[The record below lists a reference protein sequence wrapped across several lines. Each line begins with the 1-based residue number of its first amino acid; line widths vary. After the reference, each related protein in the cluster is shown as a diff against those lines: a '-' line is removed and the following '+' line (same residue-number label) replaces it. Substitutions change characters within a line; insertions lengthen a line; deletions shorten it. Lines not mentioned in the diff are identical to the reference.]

1 MLFRPRLEICAGAG
15 RLNLVAL
22 GVLLVA
28 SLAPVLLLGSAQ
40 AAVPVAFA
48 KLDGSKVGRTF
59 DGVGAISG
67 GGGNSRLLI
76 DYPEPQR
83 SQILDALFKPGVG
96 ASLQILKVEI
106 GGDTNST
113 DGSESSIEPRPGSV
127 DCGTGYEWWL
137 MAEAKARNPDIKLY
151 GLAWGAPGWVGG
163 GKQRFFTRGA
173 IGYLLSWL
181 ACARGHGLR
190 IDYLGGWN
198 EHGYAK
204 SWYEQLR
211 SALDAAGYETV
222 KVVAADDGWA
232 VADDVAFDS
241 TFARAVDVIGVH
253 YPCSG
258 GAGGDAYSCRSPAAA
273 RRSGKPLW
281 ASENGSEPFITGSP
295 AMARSISRGYL
306 DGRLTAYINWPV
318 VAALYPNLPYPT
330 TGLLVANQPWSGR
343 YSLGSQLWV
352 AAHWAQFTEPGW
364 SFVDSA
370 SGYLQGDAGNG
381 TYVTLRA
388 PNSSNFSTIIETTT
402 AKSTQWIR
410 FAISNGL
417 SAGTVHV
424 WATNV
429 SSTAP
434 STWFSHAE
442 DVEPVE
448 GSFKLVARPGYVYT
462 LTTTTGQGKGT
473 TASPPGRIM
482 PLPYADDFNAYDP
495 GRAAKYL
502 SNMQGDFQIQRCG
515 GHRGGRCVRQ
525 TVRRRPVEWLHTSAT
540 PFAILG
546 DRRWRNYRV
555 AVDVLFDR
563 HGGVQLIGRLGRQ
576 HGRSP
581 KRIDG
586 CYLHVRDTGAW
597 SIVIKSRRRGSLTL
611 ARGIATSLG
620 LHRWHRLSLEFEGPV
635 ISAAIDGK
643 HLASVRDATSTEGQ
657 IGIGVDGY
665 QPDEF
670 DNLSI
675 G

>member
-1 MLFRPRLEICAGAG
+1 VRHSR
-15 RLNLVAL
+15 LVAVS
-22 GVLLVA
+22 VLLVA
-28 SLAPVLLLGSAQ
+28 SLAPVLSWSAQ
-40 AAVPVAFA
+40 AGTPVALA

-59 DGVGAISG
+59 DGIGAISG

-106 GGDTNST
+106 GADTNST
-113 DGSESSIEPRPGSV
+113 DGAESSIEPRPGTI
-127 DCGTGYEWWL
+127 DCDSGYEWWL
-137 MAEAKARNPDIKLY
+137 MEAAKARNPEIKLY

-163 GKQRFFTRGA
+163 GRQTFFTRHA

-181 ACARGHGLR
+181 GCARKHGLK

-198 EHGYAK
+198 ERGYDTA
-204 SWYEQLR
+204 WYERLR
-211 SALDAAGYETV
+211 SALDAAGYSAV

-232 VADDVAFDS
+232 IADDLARHS

-258 GAGGDAYSCRSPAAA
+258 GAGGDANSCRSPTAA
-273 RRSGKPLW
+273 RRTGKPLW
-281 ASENGSEPFITGSP
+281 ASESGSQSFITGSP

-306 DGRLTAYINWPV
+306 DGRLTAYINWPL

-330 TGLLVANQPWSGR
+330 AGLLVANQPWSGT

-352 AAHWAQFTEPGW
+352 AAHWAQFTDSGW
-364 SFVDSA
+364 TFVDSA
-370 SGYLQGDAGNG
+370 SGYLRGDAHNG
-381 TYVTLRA
+381 TYVTLQASDR
-388 PNSSNFSTIIETTT
+388 SDFSTIVETTT
-402 AKSTQWIR
+402 AKTAQWIR
-410 FAISNGL
+410 FAISGGL
-417 SAGTVHV
+417 PTKTMHV

-429 SSTAP
+429 TSPDP
-434 STWFSHAE
+434 STWFRRLE
-442 DVEPVE
+442 DIRPVD
-448 GSFKLVARPGYVYT
+448 GSFKLVARPGYLYT
-462 LTTTTGQGKGT
+462 LTTTTGQRGH
-473 TASPPGRIM
+473 TASSGPGRIM
-482 PLPYADDFNAYDP
+482 SLPYADDFDGYDT
-495 GRAAKYL
+495 GRAARYL
-502 SNMQGDFQIQRCG
+502 SNMQGDFQIQPCG

-525 TVRRRPVEWLHTSAT
+525 MATAKPVEWLHTVAT

-546 DRRWRNYRV
+546 DWRWRDYRV
-555 AVDVLFDR
+555 AVDVLFDA
-563 HGGVQLIGRLGRQ
+563 HGAVQLIGHLGRQ

-581 KRIDG
+581 EAIDG

-597 SIVIKSRRRGSLTL
+597 AIVIKKGRRGRVTL
-611 ARGIATSLG
+611 AHGIARPLG

-635 ISAAIDGK
+635 IRAAIDDR
-643 HLASVRDATSTEGQ
+643 HLASVRDTSSAEGQ
-657 IGIGVDGY
+657 IGIGTVGY

-675 G
+675 T

>member
-1 MLFRPRLEICAGAG
+1 M
-15 RLNLVAL
+15 
-22 GVLLVA
+22 VLLVA
-28 SLAPVLLLGSAQ
+28 SLAPVMLLQSAQ
-40 AAVPVAFA
+40 AAVPVALA
-48 KLDGSKVGRTF
+48 KLDGAKVGRTF

-106 GGDTNST
+106 GADTNST
-113 DGSESSIEPRPGSV
+113 DGSESSIEPRPGRL

-137 MAEAKARNPDIKLY
+137 MAEAKARNPHIKLY

-163 GKQRFFTRGA
+163 GKQTFFTRRA

-181 ACARGHGLR
+181 GCAREHGLK

-198 EHGYAK
+198 ERGYDK
-204 SWYEQLR
+204 TWYERLR
-211 SALDAAGYETV
+211 SGLDAAGYGAV

-232 VADDVAFDS
+232 VADDLARDS
-241 TFARAVDVIGVH
+241 TFAGAVDVIGVH

-258 GAGGDAYSCRSPAAA
+258 GAGGDAHSCRSPAAA
-273 RRSGKPLW
+273 RRNGKPLW

-330 TGLLVANQPWSGR
+330 AGLLVANQPWSGK

-352 AAHWAQFTEPGW
+352 AAHWTQFTEPSW
-364 SFVDSA
+364 TFVDSA
-370 SGYLQGDAGNG
+370 SGYLRGDAGNG
-381 TYVTLRA
+381 TYVTLEASDR
-388 PNSSNFSTIIETTT
+388 SNFSTIVETTT
-402 AKSTQWIR
+402 AKTAQWIR
-410 FAISNGL
+410 FAISGGL
-417 SAGTVHV
+417 PAEAMHV

-429 SSTAP
+429 SSPDP
-434 STWFSHAE
+434 SSWFRRLE
-442 DVEPVE
+442 DIRPVD

-462 LTTTTGQGKGT
+462 LTTTTGPGKRT

-482 PLPYADDFNAYDP
+482 PLPYTDDFDEYDP

-515 GHRGGRCVRQ
+515 GRRGGQCVKQ
-525 TVRRRPVEWLHTSAT
+525 MVTRRPVEWLDTGAT

-546 DRRWRNYRV
+546 DWRWRNYRV
-555 AVDVLFDR
+555 EVDVLFDA
-563 HGGVQLIGRLGRQ
+563 HGAVQLLGHLRRQ
-576 HGRSP
+576 QGRSP
-581 KRIDG
+581 QRIDG
-586 CYLHVRDTGAW
+586 CLLRVRDTGAW
-597 SIVIKSRRRGSLTL
+597 AIVVKSRRRGSLTL
-611 ARGIATSLG
+611 ARGITAPLG
-620 LHRWHRLSLEFEGPV
+620 LHRWHRLSLEFDGPV
-635 ISAAIDGK
+635 MNAAIDDK
-643 HLASVRDATSTEGQ
+643 HLATVRDTSSTEGQ
-657 IGIGVDGY
+657 IGIGIDGY
-665 QPDEF
+665 QGDEF

-675 G
+675 T